1 MKRLRDAEERE
12 QRLQRSLLPKAPK
25 TQQQTRPHF
34 DHGWQMTTE
43 AHVAMSKA
51 VLNGFR
57 SPDARIDPQLMEDA
71 LNLGVERDAIMQS
84 LNKMLL
90 LKNPSHG
97 KENRQQQEQQQEQ
110 QQTQTTTTAQA
121 TPKYN
126 VRDGKMTMKGVKA
139 LSKAVMS
146 GFRSSTGTIDSQYF
160 DEALR
165 EGVSPEEIDEALNTM
180 LQKKFKP
187 LAAAVVDSSSSS
199 SSTQPVSSASASVV
213 DHQSP
218 EVVAVSSAQQ
228 QRGSPTPLDLEVI
241 HDIVGEVIKLNNGG
255 GDSSST
261 AAVVHQ
267 PRDDINH
274 ISMDSVKGI
283 VHEIV
288 QEFY

>member
-1 MKRLRDAEERE
+1 
-12 QRLQRSLLPKAPK
+12 
-25 TQQQTRPHF
+25 
-34 DHGWQMTTE
+34 
-43 AHVAMSKA
+43 VALSKA

-57 SPDARIDPQLMEDA
+57 SVDAKIDPQLMEDA
-71 LNLGVERDAIMQS
+71 LNLGVERDAIMQA
-84 LNKMLL
+84 LNKMLV
-90 LKNPSHG
+90 KKTSYKKPQ
-97 KENRQQQEQQQEQ
+97 QQQEQQQQ
-110 QQTQTTTTAQA
+110 QQQKQTQTTRTQTSQ
-121 TPKYN
+121 YY
-126 VRDGKMTMKGVKA
+126 VHDGKMTMKGVKA